1 MGACGLTP
9 PANSVGLTV
18 RSWQAV
24 VYFALSPCGR
34 GVAPFSSTLP
44 TRRLAVPSP
53 PHPNPLPQGER
64 EPEVASA
71 KRVIANSESVEGII
85 SSEFRAGSASLNC
98 QLVLALGRDTD
109 ESPDL
114 GTVRRDHVQSIQ
126 SLSDMSDSRSA
137 WRGCHSNAEAGSKG
151 ISAAGESCEDPGCS
165 LSISESP
172 VSTRIIKREVIQG
185 VS

>member
-1 MGACGLTP
+1 MSSPNP
-9 PANSVGLTV
+9 PALWRKHAWHHRV
-18 RSWQAV
+18 RDV
-24 VYFALSPCGR
+24 
-34 GVAPFSSTLP
+34 PFD
-44 TRRLAVPSP
+44 
-53 PHPNPLPQGER
+53 QG
-64 EPEVASA
+64 
-71 KRVIANSESVEGII
+71 KTWLRVWNSESVEGII

-109 ESPDL
+109 DSPDL

-137 WRGCHSNAEAGSKG
+137 WRGCHSNAEAGSKE

-165 LSISESP
+165 LSIGESP
-172 VSTRIIKREVIQG
+172 VSTRIIKGEVIQG